1 LHHKQHSRLILVV
14 VPVAGLAEQVVH
26 VAAVSVVLAIDNE
39 DLVHGLLHDADVA
52 VVVLLD
58 DEVFFL
64 DLDDGVLVAEATD
77 TVDEVE
83 DVVVIVVVVIIIVV
97 VLVVVAIS
105 VAISVIIV
113 SCDERSTSSS
123 VGGEFSNDGG
133 SEDGLSSC

>member
-1 LHHKQHSRLILVV
+1 
-14 VPVAGLAEQVVH
+14 
-26 VAAVSVVLAIDNE
+26 
-39 DLVHGLLHDADVA
+39 LHDADVA

-83 DVVVIVVVVIIIVV
+83 DVVVIVVVIIVV
-97 VLVVVAIS
+97 VIIVVVVLVIVAIS

-133 SEDGLSSC
+133 SEDGLSSCEVRQYLLNLISAEMTYQRRWQEPE